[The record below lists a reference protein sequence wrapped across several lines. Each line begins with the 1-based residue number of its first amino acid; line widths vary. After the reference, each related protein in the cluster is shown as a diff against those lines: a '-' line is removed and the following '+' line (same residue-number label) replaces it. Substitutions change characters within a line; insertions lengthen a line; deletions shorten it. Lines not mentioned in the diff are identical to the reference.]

1 MRRFVIRGTAA
12 VAAAA
17 MLVLAPSLP
26 AAADTG
32 SGDHKPGAAW
42 EFI

>member
-1 MRRFVIRGTAA
+1 MRRFVIRGMAA

-26 AAADTG
+26 AAADTV
-32 SGDHKPGAAW
+32 SGHHENNAVW